1 MFSTNIIC
9 SAAMVFVWTSPGLGQ
24 SFTYSQSSCVGSDPV
39 TAFPNCNYLYD
50 TIDKCSGPTV
60 EGSANYI
67 SCMCNQELFNS
78 YFGYDQI
85 SIYNT
90 TALIITVA
98 IQKTDSALAIP
109 RVMAPSKRG
118 FPNGTAFATVV
129 PLLPSLHHPY
139 RPSPLHVIQT
149 STPKSTTPCQSG
161 QYSQQECH
169 SSYPKQ
175 PVSFSSCFCEPALLS
190 MDYTCLYLQN
200 VSCFSTPAALTNL
213 AGVYPYC
220 TNLFQVLGSVSITLP
235 IFSSFLTI
243 GI

>member
-149 STPKSTTPCQSG
+149 STPKSTTPVKAGNTLSKNATLPTLNNL
-161 QYSQQECH
+161 
-169 SSYPKQ
+169 YPFR
-175 PVSFSSCFCEPALLS
+175 PVSANQHC
-190 MDYTCLYLQN
+190 YQW
-200 VSCFSTPAALTNL
+200 
-213 AGVYPYC
+213 
-220 TNLFQVLGSVSITLP
+220 ITLACIYKMCLVSP
-235 IFSSFLTI
+235 RRLR
-243 GI
+243 